1 MSNQTQTLEQMIK
14 RIVGAAFDAGVQA
27 ATRPRAER
35 DRQRIDQADFA
46 AVMIRGQVNAER
58 LKATTDQLEADF
70 LGKVEAELNGA
81 RAMTSTVAKPPANM
95 VERA

>member
-1 MSNQTQTLEQMIK
+1 MSNQTQTLDQVVK

-46 AVMIRGQVNAER
+46 AAMIRGQVEAER

-70 LGKVEAELNGA
+70 LGRVDAELN
-81 RAMTSTVAKPPANM
+81 RPHAMTSTVTGVGAK
-95 VERA
+95 

>member
-46 AVMIRGQVNAER
+46 AVMIRGQVDAER

-70 LGKVEAELNGA
+70 LNSPTSTGLDRHVAA
-81 RAMTSTVAKPPANM
+81 RAVTTSNAA
-95 VERA
+95 

>member
-1 MSNQTQTLEQMIK
+1 MSGNTQSLDQVIK

-46 AVMIRGQVNAER
+46 LAMIRGQVDAEKF
-58 LKATTDQLEADF
+58 KATVDQRNSDF
-70 LGKVEAELNGA
+70 LDKALGVLENSGVVVGGPRNEKV
-81 RAMTSTVAKPPANM
+81 
-95 VERA
+95 

>member
-1 MSNQTQTLEQMIK
+1 MSSQTQTLEQMIK

-46 AVMIRGQVNAER
+46 AVMIRGQVDAER

-70 LGKVEAELNGA
+70 LSSPTSTGLDRHVDA
-81 RAMTSTVAKPPANM
+81 RAVTTSNAA
-95 VERA
+95 

>member
-1 MSNQTQTLEQMIK
+1 MNGNTQTLDQVIK

-46 AVMIRGQVNAER
+46 SAMIRGQVDAEKF
-58 LKATTDQLEADF
+58 KATVDQCNSDF
-70 LGKVEAELNGA
+70 LDKALGVLENSGVVVGGRGA
-81 RAMTSTVAKPPANM
+81 
-95 VERA
+95 

>member
-35 DRQRIDQADFA
+35 EAQRLDQAGYA
-46 AVMIRGQVNAER
+46 AIMICAQAE
-58 LKATTDQLEADF
+58 A
-70 LGKVEAELNGA
+70 A
-81 RAMTSTVAKPPANM
+81 RVKPAN
-95 VERA
+95 ENAA

>member
-1 MSNQTQTLEQMIK
+1 MSNQTQTLDQVVK

-46 AVMIRGQVNAER
+46 AVMIRGQVE
-58 LKATTDQLEADF
+58 
-70 LGKVEAELNGA
+70 
-81 RAMTSTVAKPPANM
+81 
-95 VERA
+95 VERVKSANENAA